1 MTNKNKSIII
11 IIERKKKEKKMKTY
25 TEDEI
30 KEWFNEMKKK
40 YPNSG
45 TLEHLEAVE
54 YMMFNKI
61 FDDEDCLKKMK
72 EKGWQIPKV

>member
-1 MTNKNKSIII
+1 
-11 IIERKKKEKKMKTY
+11 MKTY
-25 TEDEI
+25 TENEI

-45 TLEHLEAVE
+45 TLEHLKAVE

-61 FDDEDCLKKMK
+61 FDDEDCLKKIK
-72 EKGWQIPKV
+72 EKD